1 MVIFFVIVAVVA
13 IVLQRI
19 SLRNAAKKD
28 NILYSCKPSVPGC
41 EPDEEFTVF
50 STITNLSVRPSP
62 VLRIE
67 ERFPK
72 QLNIA
77 SSHDFNVKVSG
88 DHRIF
93 VSTATIRGRQRV
105 KRYLTASIGRR
116 GEYCFSF
123 AEFHAGDFLGFNE
136 VDYFKDNREFIV
148 IYPHLIENAD
158 FLKTFTDTFD
168 SIAMRRRLLEDPIS
182 VRGYRDYTGREPMRA
197 ISFKQSAVRNRLIAK
212 EYDPTWQESVT
223 IILDT
228 QYHGKYDF
236 HVRRQEFCFSAART
250 VCEALEERGLEYRLV
265 TNAIISDG
273 ISSFYSPGG
282 KGPAYRKILY
292 GLGSAKNGETCSVGE
307 LISSTC
313 TGSLREKT
321 VIFIA
326 TRRNAEVNSALSRLK
341 RSMGTDVVE
350 VFAEDCDID
359 AFVPDIGE
367 KGEKYE

>member
-1 MVIFFVIVAVVA
+1 MVVFFIIVAIVAVF
-13 IVLQRI
+13 LQKL
-19 SLRNAAKKD
+19 SMRNAAKKD
-28 NILYSCKPSVPGC
+28 SILYSCKPSVPGC
-41 EPDEEFTVF
+41 EPNEEFTVL
-50 STITNLSVRPSP
+50 STITNLSKRPSP

-72 QLNIA
+72 QLDIA
-77 SSHDFNVKVSG
+77 SSHDFNIRSVG
-88 DHRIF
+88 EHRIF
-93 VSTATIRGRQRV
+93 VSTATIKGRQRV
-105 KRYLTASIGRR
+105 KRSLTASIGRR

-136 VDYFKDNREFIV
+136 FDYFKDNREFIV

-197 ISFKQSAVRNRLIAK
+197 ISFKQSAVRNKLIAK

-223 IILDT
+223 VVLDT
-228 QYHGKYDF
+228 QYHGEYDL
-236 HVRRQEFCFSAART
+236 HVKRQEFCFSAART
-250 VCEALEERGLEYRLV
+250 VCEALEEKGLEYRLV

-273 ISSFYSPGG
+273 ISTFYSPGG
-282 KGPAYRKILY
+282 KGPAFRKILY

-326 TRRNAEVNSALSRLK
+326 TRHNDEVNSALSRLK
-341 RSMGTDVVE
+341 HSIGTDVVE
-350 VFAEDCDID
+350 ILAENYEID
-359 AFVPDIGE
+359 DSALGMNE
-367 KGEKYE
+367 KGDKNE